1 MNLTEVNGI
10 PERTVNGEA
19 VSSLTL
25 DQSLGFSF
33 PLMEWGSRHEAEQE
47 TQWPRLWLNSRP
59 QESLGYSPG
68 HNIYECHTA
77 GYSSNKPFMLR
88 KVGFRRGERR
98 QRTSRVGGL
107 PLS

>member
-33 PLMEWGSRHEAEQE
+33 PLMEWGSRHEAE
-47 TQWPRLWLNSRP
+47 L
-59 QESLGYSPG
+59 
-68 HNIYECHTA
+68 
-77 GYSSNKPFMLR
+77 
-88 KVGFRRGERR
+88 
-98 QRTSRVGGL
+98 
-107 PLS
+107 